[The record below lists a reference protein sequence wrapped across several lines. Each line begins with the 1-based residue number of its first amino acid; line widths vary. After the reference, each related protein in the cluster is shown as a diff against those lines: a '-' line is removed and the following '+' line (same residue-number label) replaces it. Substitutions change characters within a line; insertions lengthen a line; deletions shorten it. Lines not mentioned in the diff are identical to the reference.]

1 MANLKEL
8 RDRIGSVKNTR
19 KITQAMSRISSARLR
34 RAQNTM
40 LDARPYGERMERI
53 VGELIGEIDDPNN
66 AHELLARREVKRV
79 ALVLVT
85 ADKGLCGGF
94 NTNPSREAVNWIHEQ
109 EDQGREVRTISVG
122 RKGATFVVY
131 RKLEVHE
138 THPAPEVDT
147 VLDSARDLAHE
158 LIHAFTSADH
168 DERVDEVH
176 IIYNYFKNVLTQE
189 VTTKQLL
196 PVPGILDEE
205 VESQRSAERGFEPGA
220 KELLDH
226 LLPVAV
232 ESTIQQ
238 VFFNSVA
245 AEIAARRQAMDSAT
259 DNATELI
266 GDLTLEYN
274 RERQAAITTELMEII
289 GGAEALKG

>member
-19 KITQAMSRISSARLR
+19 KITQAMSRISAARLR

-40 LDARPYGERMERI
+40 LDARPYGERMQGI
-53 VGELIGEIDDPNN
+53 VGELIAEIDDPNN

-94 NTNPSREAVNWIHEQ
+94 NTNPSREAVSWIREQ
-109 EDQGREVRTISVG
+109 QDQGREVRTISVG

-138 THPAPEVDT
+138 RHPSPEVDT
-147 VLDSARDLAHE
+147 VLELAHE
-158 LIHAFTSADH
+158 LAQELIGAFTSADP

-176 IIYNYFKNVLTQE
+176 VIYNYFRNVLTQE
-189 VTTKQLL
+189 VTTRQLL
-196 PVPGILDEE
+196 PVPGIEAE
-205 VESQRSAERGFEPGA
+205 GERSAERGYEPGA
-220 KELLDH
+220 NELLDH

-238 VFFNSVA
+238 IFFNSVA

-266 GDLTLEYN
+266 GDLTLDYN
-274 RERQAAITTELMEII
+274 RARQAAITTELMEII

>member
-158 LIHAFTSADH
+158 LIHAFTNPNPE
-168 DERVDEVH
+168 ERVDEVH
-176 IIYNYFKNVLTQE
+176 IVFNYFKNVLTQE
-189 VTTKQLL
+189 VTTQQLL
-196 PVPGILDEE
+196 PVPAVE
-205 VESQRSAERGFEPGA
+205 VEAERSAERGFEPGA

-232 ESTIQQ
+232 ESVIQQ
-238 VFFNSVA
+238 VYFNSVA